1 MKVYKGKRG
10 MVYGILN
17 LAIKVERKDSGA
29 INRIKNEAKWLKILN
44 QYKIGPKIYFSWDN
58 FIVFEFVKG
67 KRILDYFE
75 GTSEKDKLSIVKEV
89 LRQCRALDKLHVNK
103 FEMHHP
109 IKHILIKKNKK
120 IVMIDFE
127 RCKYS
132 LYPKNV
138 TQFVQFLPWLG
149 FKIDKEK
156 IMNVLRSYKKDYSEE
171 SYKKILNLIK

>member
-44 QYKIGPKIYFSWDN
+44 QYKIGPKIYFSGDN
-58 FIVFEFVKG
+58 FIVFEHIKG
-67 KRILDYFE
+67 ERILDFFKHA
-75 GTSEKDKLSIVKEV
+75 SKKAKLYVVKEV
-89 LRQCRALDKLHVNK
+89 LRQCRALDKLKVDK
-103 FEMHHP
+103 LEMHHP
-109 IKHILIKKNKK
+109 VKHILIKKNKK
-120 IVMIDFE
+120 VVMIDFE

-138 TQFVQFLPWLG
+138 TQFVQFLSQLD
-149 FKIDKEK
+149 FKVDKEK
-156 IMNVLRSYKKDYSEE
+156 LKKILKEYKRGYSEE
-171 SYKKILNLIK
+171 SYEKILNLIK